1 MPLPTLRPMQINQP
15 QPMNAFIAGQQ
26 AVMHKERQNWLRAE
40 EGRAQETLE
49 LKKEAQRFQKVAQGV
64 LAASKM
70 KDPELAA
77 KAYEAVTK
85 EKASFSWEGSNRKIV
100 FDDGSEISGPWLHME
115 DFLEYVR
122 NHSEEFVGAMSDEK
136 QRKMID
142 QAMKMTGLSIQFG
155 GGGEKKGSDFEKA
168 LKEHRRNVGP
178 ISSANFRQNHW
189 LKQGQ
194 DPYER
199 IEYSQY
205 SEQYR
210 QIQRELRKLRTDPR
224 LSFEG
229 DNLMKDSIR
238 EQIKDLEAEA
248 AEKKAL
254 MDSLIP
260 PKARKPLMKKLSDHD
275 AQRFYFDAADE
286 LGKEATHEEIKKR
299 ARENARRKNY
309 RGD

>member
-1 MPLPTLRPMQINQP
+1 
-15 QPMNAFIAGQQ
+15 MNGLKPFTQTFAPANVLM
-26 AVMHKERQNWLRAE
+26 AARKERRA
-40 EGRAQETLE
+40 GETHESTML
-49 LKKEAQRFQKVAQGV
+49 AQGITSA
-64 LAASKM
+64 LKF
-70 KDPELAA
+70 KDRTVQA
-77 KAYEAVTK
+77 KVFKKVTGEEA
-85 EKASFSWEGSNRKIV
+85 EFGMEGADITIK
-100 FDDGSEISGPWLHME
+100 FDDGSTFKGSPRQAQAFWGDYVSNNPQ
-115 DFLEYVR
+115 DFAGAFMNPEMAKRLGELM
-122 NHSEEFVGAMSDEK
+122 SEG
-136 QRKMID
+136 
-142 QAMKMTGLSIQFG
+142 GLSIQFG

-229 DNLMKDSIR
+229 DSLMKDSIR

-299 ARENARRKNY
+299 ARENAKRKNY
-309 RGD
+309 KVD